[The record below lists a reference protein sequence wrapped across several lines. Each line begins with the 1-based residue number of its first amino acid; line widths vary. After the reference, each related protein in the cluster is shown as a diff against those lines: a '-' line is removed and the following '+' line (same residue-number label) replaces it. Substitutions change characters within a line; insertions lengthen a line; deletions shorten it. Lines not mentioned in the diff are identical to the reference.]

1 MNSKPAIALLGAVL
15 AVACENEPAPSAAA
29 PTTPSAAP
37 ALAPSS
43 APPAATPEAPAAEAK
58 PPEAIAAQHIL
69 IAYRGAKNAPKDV
82 KRSKADA
89 KKLADEIVGKAR
101 AEGADFSALVQQHSE
116 DPGSKERMGSLG
128 KFKPE
133 AMVKPFSDAA
143 FALKVNAV
151 SDAVETPFGFH
162 VIKRNQ

>member
-1 MNSKPAIALLGAVL
+1 MNSKSAIALLGAVL
-15 AVACENEPAPSAAA
+15 AVACETQPAPSAAA
-29 PTTPSAAP
+29 QATPSAAP
-37 ALAPSS
+37 APAPAS

-58 PPEAIAAQHIL
+58 PPETIAAQHIL
-69 IAYRGAKNAPKDV
+69 IAYRGAQNAPKDV

-101 AEGADFSALVQQHSE
+101 GGTDFTELVTQYSE

-151 SDAVETPFGFH
+151 SDAVETPFGYH